1 MKILVLGH
9 TGMLGNCVHKY
20 FSSFENIKTFTVDGR
35 WPDDNFLTQ
44 IANADDL
51 KQVDY
56 VINCIGAIPQRTEDF
71 DINYELPIWLD
82 KNLECRVVHPGTDC
96 EMDNDHYGVSKV
108 NASDYIKIDG
118 MRTKIIKTSIIGHEL
133 NSSNSLLDWFLN
145 TEGSV
150 SGYTQAMWNGN
161 TTLEWANAC
170 LQLMN
175 DWDLWETETIIKS
188 HCISKFELLQEIAN
202 VYEINTEIKLDAS
215 VIADKCLVSGK
226 QRNPITIQLKELK
239 EFYGY

>member
-1 MKILVLGH
+1 MKILILGH
-9 TGMLGNCVHKY
+9 TGMLGNCVDKY
-20 FSSFENIKTFTVDGR
+20 LSSFENIKTFNIDGR
-35 WPDDNFLTQ
+35 WPDDNFLTE
-44 IANADDL
+44 IVNMD
-51 KQVDY
+51 VDY
-56 VINCIGAIPQRTEDF
+56 VINCIGAIPQRTKDF

-82 KNLECRVVHPGTDC
+82 KNLDCRVIHPGTDC

-145 TEGSV
+145 SEGIV

-170 LQLMN
+170 LQLIN
-175 DWDLWETETIIKS
+175 DWDMWDIETTIKS
-188 HCISKFELLQEIAN
+188 YCISKFELLKKIAD
-202 VYEINTEIKLDAS
+202 VYEINTEIELDAS
-215 VIADKCLVSGK
+215 VVADKCLVKGK
-226 QRNPITIQLKELK
+226 QRNPISIQLKELR
-239 EFYGY
+239 EFYGK

>member
-1 MKILVLGH
+1 MVKVLVLGH
-9 TGMLGNCVHKY
+9 TGMLGNCVYKY
-20 FSSFENIKTFTVDGR
+20 FSSFENIETFNLVGR
-35 WPDDNFLTQ
+35 WPDDHFLTD
-44 IANADDL
+44 IVNMG
-51 KQVDY
+51 VDY
-56 VINCIGAIPQRTEDF
+56 VINCIGAIPQRTKDF

-82 KNLECRVVHPGTDC
+82 KNLECRVIHPGTDC

-145 TEGSV
+145 SKGSV
-150 SGYTQAMWNGN
+150 SGYSQAMWNGN
-161 TTLEWANAC
+161 TTLEWANVC
-170 LQLMN
+170 LQLIN
-175 DWDLWETETIIKS
+175 DWDMWEIETIIKS
-188 HCISKFELLQEIAN
+188 YCISKFELLTEIADI
-202 VYEINTEIKLDAS
+202 YDKDIEIKSDAS
-215 VIADKCLVSGK
+215 VVADKCLVKGK